1 MWSVCGCRF
10 VGNCDCLLCMYFC
23 LRVLSRAQS
32 YAERLRLGL
41 AVMHGEAQCSESDM
55 ADGRH
60 SPPPMSSGRTTSGHP
75 GLELPCKIRLTR
87 TGVCTHTLENIP
99 AFDHNT
105 QKSLLR
111 CSHVYNLPNQQTVL
125 VYVTTSV
132 RTGWVEPWLLSIR
145 GIHRKVMSL
154 NSRVKPPLLLGSRR
168 HWDWPTM

>member
-1 MWSVCGCRF
+1 MKSYWIMFICYCLFVSRFQTTEMPLSLQSLLRRPRGNIKVGSFPARWIVNDVKCVCGCRF

-75 GLELPCKIRLTR
+75 GLELPCKT
-87 TGVCTHTLENIP
+87 
-99 AFDHNT
+99 
-105 QKSLLR
+105 
-111 CSHVYNLPNQQTVL
+111 
-125 VYVTTSV
+125 
-132 RTGWVEPWLLSIR
+132 
-145 GIHRKVMSL
+145 
-154 NSRVKPPLLLGSRR
+154 PPLPR
-168 HWDWPTM
+168 HAHTRK